1 MIRTEPVNWCVSFV
15 ASPNLFE
22 PDENITDDE
31 IKVVFSS
38 YVEILP
44 PTLKS
49 PIMLPSPP
57 IVILLRIT
65 AEPVTPKFF
74 VVVKSVETIKPLF
87 GEITASAEPD
97 FILSKSPSADAGM
110 LKIPLPS
117 PFKNDADTSPVTLRE
132 PVISVFTFT
141 ENLFC

>member
-1 MIRTEPVNWCVSFV
+1 MFN
-15 ASPNLFE
+15 
-22 PDENITDDE
+22 
-31 IKVVFSS
+31 S
-38 YVEILP
+38 YAEILP

-49 PIMLPSPP
+49 PIILPSPP
-57 IVILLRIT
+57 IVILFKIT

-74 VVVKSVETIKPLF
+74 VVVKSVSTTNPLF

-97 FILSKSPSADAGM
+97 FNLSISPIADAGI

-117 PFKNDADTSPVTLRE
+117 PLKNDADTTLVTLRE

-141 ENLFC
+141 ENLFG